1 LVYNILR
8 FLILPFFKAYIN
20 KIIVEG
26 LENIPKSGP
35 VIFAANHPN
44 SFFDGVILALTQKRK
59 LHFLTRSDVFKRK
72 IIAKLLNS
80 IGLIPIYRSRDSGS
94 DISKNNEVFRNV
106 FEIFDKGGC
115 VIIFSE
121 GTSRLD
127 RKIDPLKKG
136 TARLA
141 LQYSA
146 IHNLKKKVTV
156 IPIGINYFEFDA
168 LHSNLHVEYGEKLD
182 FKEDEEQFVHQE
194 AKAINQF
201 NQKLYA
207 RLNNLIFTA
216 HGKKELTDLKIA
228 LSFIHHSLFPDES
241 LVNVVNQIIVD
252 ESKNQKLREVNEI
265 LQKSK
270 IKIEHL
276 TFLTHTNL
284 LLSIFKIILLLP
296 LSVLIFPGFLLLELI
311 ILIAKGINKSIGL
324 PRKFSASIVFSAS
337 FLLLLILNF
346 ICVILSIIYVNPLY
360 LFSLLVFPFWFFFN
374 RFYQVLK
381 KSFQFLLLSNTEK
394 KVLNEVQS
402 IWIEQIVSDR

>member
-8 FLILPFFKAYIN
+8 FLILPFYKAYFN
-20 KIIVEG
+20 KIFVEG

-44 SFFDGVILALTQKRK
+44 SFFDGVVLALTQKRK

-72 IIAKLLNS
+72 LVAKLLNS

-156 IPIGINYFEFDA
+156 IPTGINYFDFDA
-168 LHSNLHVEYGEKLD
+168 LHSNLHVEYGDKLD
-182 FKEDEEQFVHQE
+182 FQENEEQFHLQE

-201 NQKLYA
+201 NQKLFT

-216 HGKKELTDLKIA
+216 YGKKELTDLKIT
-228 LSFIHHSLFPDES
+228 LSFIHHSLFPDEA
-241 LVNVVNQIIVD
+241 LVNVVNKIIVD
-252 ESKNQKLREVNEI
+252 ESKNQKLREVQQT
-265 LQKSK
+265 LQKSRLNFT
-270 IKIEHL
+270 HL
-276 TFLTHTNL
+276 TLLKHKNH
-284 LLSIFKIILLLP
+284 LLSILKIILLLP

-311 ILIAKGINKSIGL
+311 ILIAKGIDKSIGL
-324 PRKFSASIVFSAS
+324 PRKFRASIVFSAS
-337 FLLLLILNF
+337 FLLLLLLNF
-346 ICVILSIIYVNPLY
+346 VCVLLSIIFVNPLY
-360 LFSLLVFPFWFFFN
+360 LFSLLVFPFWFLFN
-374 RFYQVLK
+374 KSFGVMK
-381 KSFQFLLLSNTEK
+381 KSFQFIFLSNTKK
-394 KVLNEVQS
+394 KVLNEVEK
-402 IWIEQIVSDR
+402 IWCDQILSS

>member
-8 FLILPFFKAYIN
+8 FLILPFFKAYFN
-20 KIIVEG
+20 KIFVEG

-44 SFFDGVILALTQKRK
+44 SFLDGVVLALTQKRK

-72 IIAKLLNS
+72 LVAKLLNS
-80 IGLIPIYRSRDSGS
+80 IGLIPIYRSRDNGS

-156 IPIGINYFEFDA
+156 IPTGINYFDFDA
-168 LHSNLHVEYGEKLD
+168 LHSNLHVEYGDKLD
-182 FKEDEEQFVHQE
+182 FQENEEQFRLQE

-201 NQKLYA
+201 NQKLFT

-216 HGKKELTDLKIA
+216 HGKKGLTDLKNV
-228 LSFIHHSLFPDES
+228 LSFVQNSSFKS
-241 LVNVVNQIIVD
+241 VALVNMVNQIIVD
-252 ESKNQKLREVNEI
+252 ESKNQKLRDI
-265 LQKSK
+265 QKSLHK
-270 IKIEHL
+270 SNLNIAHL
-276 TFLTHTNL
+276 NL
-284 LLSIFKIILLLP
+284 LKHKNYLLSILKIILLLP
-296 LSVLIFPGFLLLELI
+296 LSVLIFPGFLFLELI
-311 ILIAKGINKSIGL
+311 ILIAKGINKFIGL

-337 FLLLLILNF
+337 FLLLLLLNF
-346 ICVILSIIYVNPLY
+346 VCVLVSLIYVNPMY
-360 LFSLLVFPFWFFFN
+360 LFSLLVFPFWFLFN
-374 RFYQVLK
+374 KSFGVMK
-381 KSFQFLLLSNTEK
+381 KSFQFLFLSNTKK
-394 KVLNEVQS
+394 KVLNEVEK
-402 IWIEQIVSDR
+402 IWCDQILSS